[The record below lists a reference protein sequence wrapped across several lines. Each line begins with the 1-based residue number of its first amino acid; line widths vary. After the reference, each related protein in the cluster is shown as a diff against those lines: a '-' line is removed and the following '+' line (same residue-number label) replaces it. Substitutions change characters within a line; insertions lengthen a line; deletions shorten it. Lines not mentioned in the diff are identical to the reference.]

1 MLAPVKCYTTN
12 GVRFSK
18 TRTTIVLSSVPNL
31 SANQK
36 RRETLLSLLLI
47 FGQEERRR
55 REARVSLF
63 CLTKYCS
70 RGSPLCAVFPSLK
83 TLFCHPKPAAKT
95 RVKHYPYGRPHPHKI
110 GYYLPILWEDNSVI
124 IPSLLSLPFPIN

>member
-18 TRTTIVLSSVPNL
+18 TRTTIVLSSVPNV

-47 FGQEERRR
+47 FGQEESKKRRLGFVLSHKILLELHPIVCR
-55 REARVSLF
+55 NYQPHKLFSVAHMSSSIRVT
-63 CLTKYCS
+63 LT
-70 RGSPLCAVFPSLK
+70 
-83 TLFCHPKPAAKT
+83 
-95 RVKHYPYGRPHPHKI
+95 PYGRPHPHKI